1 MAGRQ
6 LLLVLLELRHF
17 RGLKR
22 FGKNKKKKKK
32 KGNGRMSNDSFF
44 LLLVF
49 WRICFVCACPV
60 VIKSKPGRQTILG
73 TI

>member
-32 KGNGRMSNDSFF
+32 ERKWQDE
-44 LLLVF
+44 
-49 WRICFVCACPV
+49 
-60 VIKSKPGRQTILG
+60 Q
-73 TI
+73 

>member
-6 LLLVLLELRHF
+6 LLLVLLELQHF

-22 FGKNKKKKKK
+22 FGKNNNNKK
-32 KGNGRMSNDSFF
+32 NGRMSNDSFF

>member
-6 LLLVLLELRHF
+6 LLLVLLELHF

-22 FGKNKKKKKK
+22 FGNNNNKKKKD
-32 KGNGRMSNDSFF
+32 RMSHDSFF
-44 LLLVF
+44 LLLIF
-49 WRICFVCACPV
+49 WRTCFVCACPV